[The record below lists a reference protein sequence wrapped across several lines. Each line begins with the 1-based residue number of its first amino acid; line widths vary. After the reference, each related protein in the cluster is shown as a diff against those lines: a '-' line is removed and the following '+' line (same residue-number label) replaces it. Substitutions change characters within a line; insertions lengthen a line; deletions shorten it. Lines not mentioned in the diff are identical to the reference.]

1 MHLRHL
7 VLHDFRS
14 WAAADLAFEPGPV
27 VFVGPNGQGKTN
39 LVEAVGYLAT
49 LGSHRVATDAPL
61 VRQGAEQAVI
71 RARFARDEREML
83 VECEIS
89 PGKVNRV
96 RVNRAPLPRPRDLL
110 GLVRT
115 VLFAPEDLAL
125 VRGDPSERRRFLD
138 ELLVTRVPRFAGI
151 RQDYDRVLKQR
162 NALLKTA
169 RHARGAALSTL
180 DIWDGHVARVGGE
193 LLAGRLALVAELG
206 PYVSAAYAAVAG
218 TGADAATAADITY
231 ESSVLDQEPGAGS
244 GSDPADLFLTQ
255 GDPDASVS
263 TEGHPE
269 SDQTSQTSPDRAAE
283 LDEAIRAAL
292 AKARNDE
299 LDRGITLV
307 GPHRDE
313 LRLRLGG
320 TAAKGYASHGESW
333 SFALALKL
341 GAYDLLRADGVE
353 PILILDDVFAE
364 LDTRRRAHLSSIAA
378 AAEQTLITAAVSA
391 DVPEALRGMRFEVAD
406 GEVHPID

>member
-1 MHLRHL
+1 MHLRQL

-14 WAAADLAFEPGPV
+14 WASADLAMQPGPV

-61 VRQGAEQAVI
+61 VRQGAGQAVI
-71 RARFARDEREML
+71 RARFARDDREML

-89 PGKVNRV
+89 PARANRV
-96 RVNRAPLPRPRDLL
+96 RVNRAALPRPRDLL

-138 ELLVTRVPRFAGI
+138 ELLVTRAPRYAGV

-169 RHARGAALSTL
+169 RHARGNALSTL
-180 DIWDGHVARVGGE
+180 DVWDGHVARVGGE
-193 LLAGRLALVAELG
+193 LLAGRLGLVEELA
-206 PYVSAAYAAVAG
+206 PYVSAAYAAIAG
-218 TGADAATAADITY
+218 TGTDPGVAAGITY
-231 ESSVLDQEPGAGS
+231 ESSVLNRDTAP
-244 GSDPADLFLTQ
+244 DPADPFPTQ
-255 GDPDASVS
+255 GA
-263 TEGHPE
+263 PE
-269 SDQTSQTSPDRAAE
+269 SNHSTQGRPESNLALHTSPPRAAG

-292 AKARNDE
+292 AQVRNEE

-320 TAAKGYASHGESW
+320 TTAKGYASHGESW

-364 LDTRRRAHLSSIAA
+364 LDTRRRAHLSAIAA
-378 AAEQTLITAAVSA
+378 AAEQTLITAAVSE
-391 DVPEALRGMRFEVAD
+391 DVPASLNGTRFQVAD
-406 GEVHPID
+406 GEVRPLA

>member
-1 MHLRHL
+1 MHLRQL

-14 WAAADLAFEPGPV
+14 WAVADLAVEAGPV

-61 VRQGAEQAVI
+61 VRQGAERAVV
-71 RARFARDEREML
+71 RARFARDDRELL

-89 PGKVNRV
+89 PAKANRV
-96 RVNRAPLPRPRDLL
+96 RVNRSPLPRPRELL

-138 ELLVTRVPRFAGI
+138 ELLITRSPRFAGI

-169 RHARGAALSTL
+169 RHARGDALSTL
-180 DIWDGHVARVGGE
+180 DIWDGHVARVGAE
-193 LLAGRLALVAELG
+193 LLAGRLGLVADLG

-218 TGADAATAADITY
+218 TGPEAAVAAGISY
-231 ESSVLDQEPGAGS
+231 ESTVLTPDT
-244 GSDPADLFLTQ
+244 TQ
-255 GDPDASVS
+255 GSPLPIGS
-263 TEGHPE
+263 TQGHPE
-269 SDQTSQTSPDRAAE
+269 TNLAVQTSPHSNAA
-283 LDEAIRAAL
+283 LTEAIGAAL
-292 AKARNDE
+292 ARVRGDE

-364 LDTRRRAHLSSIAA
+364 LDTRRRAHLSTIAA

-391 DVPEALRGMRFEVAD
+391 DVPETLRGMRFEVAD
-406 GEVHPID
+406 GKVQPIV